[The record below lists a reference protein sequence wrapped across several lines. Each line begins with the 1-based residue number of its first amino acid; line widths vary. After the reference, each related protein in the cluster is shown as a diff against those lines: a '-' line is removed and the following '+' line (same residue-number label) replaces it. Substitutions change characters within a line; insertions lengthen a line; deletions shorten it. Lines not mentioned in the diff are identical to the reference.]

1 MRLLRFRD
9 KRVVTNWWA
18 RKDLNLGPMDYESTA
33 LTAELRARS
42 YLRLITANG
51 LNNITRN
58 FLLGTFMFGAVLV
71 AVGLARRVT
80 GGKTDGATSRSTAA
94 SVSEGARWA

>member
-1 MRLLRFRD
+1 
-9 KRVVTNWWA
+9 
-18 RKDLNLGPMDYESTA
+18 
-33 LTAELRARS
+33 
-42 YLRLITANG
+42 
-51 LNNITRN
+51 
-58 FLLGTFMFGAVLV
+58 MFGAVLV